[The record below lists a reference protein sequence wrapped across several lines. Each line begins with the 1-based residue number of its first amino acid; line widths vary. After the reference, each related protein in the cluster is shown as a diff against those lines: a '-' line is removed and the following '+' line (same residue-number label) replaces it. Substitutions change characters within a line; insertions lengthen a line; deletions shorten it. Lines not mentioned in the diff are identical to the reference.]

1 MIFNA
6 TVYAYKLNSMWS
18 SHGYSYLPTWYDS
31 SVQHRKLYLP
41 TFFGSGVFYTESD
54 TLLKRRINRYIGLV
68 MNLSDD
74 ADKLLFYNTF
84 STLEIYRID
93 INEASMPN
101 FTSLDLS
108 KFPTLNRSMNRLKKY
123 LMSKGLI
130 V

>member
-6 TVYAYKLNSMWS
+6 TVYAYKLNSRWS

-31 SVQHRKLYLP
+31 SSQNRKLHLP
-41 TFFGSGVFYTESD
+41 TFFGSGIFYTESD
-54 TLLKRRINRYIGLV
+54 TLIKRRINRYINAV
-68 MNLSDD
+68 MNLSD

-123 LMSKGLI
+123 LISKGLI